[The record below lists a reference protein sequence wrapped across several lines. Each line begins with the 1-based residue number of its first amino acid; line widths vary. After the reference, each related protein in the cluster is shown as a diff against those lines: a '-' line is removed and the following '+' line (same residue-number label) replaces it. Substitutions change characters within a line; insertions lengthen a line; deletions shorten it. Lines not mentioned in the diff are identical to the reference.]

1 MSTYDHEYR
10 TVATKPRKR
19 KSYAS
24 LASDGGKP
32 CPTCYA
38 PMTQHV
44 SSGGYTCP
52 THGKPSK
59 P

>member
-1 MSTYDHEYR
+1 MER
-10 TVATKPRKR
+10 AVLTKPKPSKR

-38 PMTQHV
+38 QMEA
-44 SSGGYTCP
+44 SGSTWTCVK
-52 THGKPSK
+52 HGKPSK